1 MVNLLGFLG
10 SSLIVVSL
18 TMKSLLRLRIVGSA
32 GALVFIC
39 YGMWLGAWPVVAT
52 NCVTLSVHLFRLR
65 ALVAEPTTDGA
76 IGASGPPVIIE
87 PKISR

>member
-1 MVNLLGFLG
+1 MINLLGFLG
-10 SSLIVVSL
+10 SSLIVLSL

-39 YGMWLGAWPVVAT
+39 YGLWLGAWPVVAT

-65 ALVAEPTTDGA
+65 TLITEPTSDDPVV
-76 IGASGPPVIIE
+76 ASGPPIIIE